1 MYRHSLIT
9 FVDILGFR
17 SLISSSDFNG
27 VSKKLKAVT
36 RVSGA
41 SEQSNEDE
49 LAPKVIQFSDSI
61 IRIRPLDHTRPYGAL
76 FHELLDL
83 IHMQGELVQHGVC
96 MRGGIAVGDVHFEAH
111 TAYGPG
117 FVRAY
122 EIESTFANFP
132 RIVVDPAV
140 LARLNDDER
149 LGADHNRLEDDIDSV
164 KKLLRRDSD
173 GLYFVDYLSVFLG
186 ELDHVSFEPMFIIAH
201 KNLILGGLR
210 DVENLTSVSA
220 KYLWLANYHNNFVR
234 RLSKKWLRDSHL
246 QLADVEIKSSEMPLN
261 FEWPA

>member
-17 SLISSSDFNG
+17 SLISSSEFEG
-27 VSKKLKAVT
+27 VSEKLAAVT
-36 RVSGA
+36 RFSGA
-41 SEQSNEDE
+41 SEEPGEDE
-49 LAPKVIQFSDSI
+49 FAPKVIQFSDSI
-61 IRIRPLDHTRPYGAL
+61 IRIRPLDDTPPYGAL

-96 MRGGIAVGDVHFEAH
+96 MRGGIAVGDVHFEDH

-140 LARLNDDER
+140 LASLIDDER
-149 LGADHNRLEDDIDSV
+149 LRADHNRLEDEIDSV

-186 ELDHVSFEPMFIIAH
+186 ELDHVSFEPTFIIAH

-210 DVENLTSVSA
+210 DVESLTSVSA

-234 RLSKKWLRDSHL
+234 RLSKKWLRGNGL
-246 QLADVEIKSSEMPLN
+246 QLADVEIQSSEMPLN
-261 FEWPA
+261 FEWPE